1 LQLRVGLRPGRVTAD
16 GQKMKR
22 LQCYLRQ
29 NALACVALFIALGG
43 VSYAAALPRNSVGSK
58 QIKNDAVTSAK
69 VKNGSLKA
77 LDFGTGQLPSGAI
90 GAKGDPGP
98 TGPAGPATGA
108 AGGALSG
115 SYPNPA
121 LAAGA
126 VETSALADGAVT
138 AAKQAA
144 VPNVRIYQSTTQAA
158 IASVGNYTLVPFDGE
173 SYDPFGM
180 HAAASPTQVT
190 IPRTGVY
197 HVVAQVEWPTNNATA
212 FGLDIVRDH
221 DLNDVVGW
229 SLDPALRSIG
239 NIQQVVAEARFTAGQ
254 TVDFGVSHD
263 ATTSLTLNATSSR
276 TFMAVHWVSP

>member
-1 LQLRVGLRPGRVTAD
+1 
-16 GQKMKR
+16 MKR

-29 NALACVALFIALGG
+29 NVLACVALFIALGG
-43 VSYAAALPRNSVGSK
+43 VSYAAALPRNSVGSQ
-58 QIKNDAVTSAK
+58 QIKKDAVTSAK

-98 TGPAGPATGA
+98 TGPAGPAGPATGA

-126 VETSALADGAVT
+126 VDTSALADGAVT

-144 VPNVRIYQSTTQAA
+144 VPNMRIYQSTDQAA
-158 IASVGNYTLVPFDGE
+158 IAANTYTFVPFDGE
-173 SYDPFGM
+173 SYDPLAM

-190 IPRTGVY
+190 IQRTGVY
-197 HVVAQVEWPTNNATA
+197 HVVAQVAWPTNNATT
-212 FGLDIVRDH
+212 FGAAIVRNH
-221 DLNDVVGW
+221 DLNDLVGW
-229 SLDPALRSIG
+229 SLTPALQSVG
-239 NIQQVVAEARFTAGQ
+239 NIQQVVGEARFTAGQ
-254 TVDFGVSHD
+254 TVEVAVFHD
-263 ATTSLTLNATSSR
+263 ASTPRTLNTTGNR
-276 TFMAVHWVSP
+276 TFMAVHWVSA

>member
-1 LQLRVGLRPGRVTAD
+1 
-16 GQKMKR
+16 MKR

-29 NALACVALFIALGG
+29 NVLACVALFIALGG
-43 VSYAAALPRNSVGSK
+43 VSYAAALPRNSVGSQ
-58 QIKNDAVTSAK
+58 QIKKDAVTSAK
-69 VKNGSLKA
+69 VKDGSLKA
-77 LDFGTGQLPSGAI
+77 LDFGTGQLSSGAT

-138 AAKQAA
+138 AAKQGA
-144 VPNVRIYQSTTQAA
+144 VPNVRIYQPTDQAA
-158 IASVGNYTLVPFDGE
+158 IAAGAYTIIPFDGE

-197 HVVAQVEWPTNNATA
+197 HVVAQVAWPTNNASA
-212 FGLDIVRDH
+212 FGVDIVRNH
-221 DLNDVVGW
+221 DLNDLVGW
-229 SLDPALRSIG
+229 SLAPALHSIG
-239 NIQQVVAEARFTAGQ
+239 NIQQVVGEARFTAGQ
-254 TVDFGVSHD
+254 TVEVAVFHD
-263 ATTSLTLNATSSR
+263 ATASLTLNTTGSR

>member
-1 LQLRVGLRPGRVTAD
+1 
-16 GQKMKR
+16 MKR

-29 NALACVALFIALGG
+29 NVIACLALFIALGG

-58 QIKNDAVTSAK
+58 QIKKDAVTSAK

-126 VETSALADGAVT
+126 VDTSVLADGAVT

-158 IASVGNYTLVPFDGE
+158 IASGLGNYAIVPFDGE

-212 FGLDIVRDH
+212 FGVDIVRNH
-221 DLNDVVGW
+221 DLNDLVGW
-229 SLDPALRSIG
+229 SLDPALHSVG
-239 NIQQVVAEARFTAGQ
+239 NIQQVVGEARFTAGQ
-254 TVDFGVSHD
+254 TVEVAVIHD

>member
-1 LQLRVGLRPGRVTAD
+1 
-16 GQKMKR
+16 MKR

-29 NALACVALFIALGG
+29 NVLACVALFIALGG
-43 VSYAAALPRNSVGSK
+43 VSYAAALPRNSVGGQ
-58 QIKNDAVTSAK
+58 QIKKDAVTSAK
-69 VKNGSLKA
+69 VKDGSLKA

-158 IASVGNYTLVPFDGE
+158 IASGSYRIVPFDGE

-180 HAAASPTQVT
+180 HAPASPTQVT

-197 HVVAQVEWPTNNATA
+197 HVVAQVEWPTNDATA
-212 FGLDIVRDH
+212 FGVAIVRDH
-221 DLNDVVGW
+221 DPNDVVGW

-239 NIQQVVAEARFTAGQ
+239 NIQQAVGEARFTAGQ
-254 TVDFGVSHD
+254 TVEVGVNHD
-263 ATTSLTLNATSSR
+263 ATTSLTLNAASSR
-276 TFMAVHWVSP
+276 TFLAVHWVSP